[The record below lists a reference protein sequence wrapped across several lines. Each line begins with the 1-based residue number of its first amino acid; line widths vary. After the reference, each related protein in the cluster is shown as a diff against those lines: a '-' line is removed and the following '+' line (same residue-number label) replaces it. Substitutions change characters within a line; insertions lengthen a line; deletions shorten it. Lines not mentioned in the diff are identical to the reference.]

1 MLKSRYIP
9 IIAGFSLSAPVWLQT
24 PAQTD
29 NANNQRAGQ
38 QQQHGDV
45 IMSGPFSSSFSRSA
59 NVGDVVVVVAVAARR
74 LQLCYYYRSCTCP
87 QLPTI
92 RCCRYAVRRANR
104 FDHSL
109 EPLLG
114 VANQE
119 EEVASPSDGRG
130 CARGVPE
137 GVSSEGRWLS
147 SSSTLNVIN
156 RANFFNWAS
165 AKCERQKRS
174 DNQN

>member
-156 RANFFNWAS
+156 RANFFN
-165 AKCERQKRS
+165 
-174 DNQN
+174 